1 MANQDYEI
9 KQLNDLIDGEQK
21 VILPISV
28 FDAIMSSVG
37 EDAESLSKVLKD
49 ITPVNLTRADY
60 ERMLENGEI
69 TDDDMTYYYVPDG
82 ETTRFE
88 INDKTITKK
97 TTFSSQKLAEIFA
110 SVGISTNASQST
122 IKASVEKKTVSLSAG
137 NWSNGS
143 YKVALSGVT
152 TKSMIHIEINNAL
165 DNAVYDA
172 QYNAYKNADIR
183 RIKKSENTI
192 ELLAYGTIPSID
204 IMIDVAILQRRNI
217 TQKMKEGVNDG

>member
-9 KQLNDLIDGEQK
+9 RELNDLIDGNQK
-21 VILPISV
+21 VVLPVSV
-28 FDAIMSSVG
+28 FDAIMSSVD
-37 EDAESLSKVLKD
+37 ENAESLSKVLKD
-49 ITPVNLTRADY
+49 ITPVNLTRDAY
-60 ERMLENGEI
+60 ERMVETGEI
-69 TDDDMTYYYVPDG
+69 TDDDKTYYYVPDG

-110 SVGISTNASQST
+110 SVGISTSAGNST
-122 IKASVEKKTVSLSAG
+122 IKASVEKKTITLSAG

-152 TKSMIHIEINNAL
+152 EKSMIYTEINNSLDTAL
-165 DNAVYDA
+165 YDA

-183 RIKKSENTI
+183 RIKKSVNKI
-192 ELLAYGTIPSID
+192 ELVAYGTIPTID
-204 IMIDVAILQRRNI
+204 ITIDVAIL
-217 TQKMKEGVNDG
+217 

>member
-1 MANQDYEI
+1 MANNDYEI

-21 VILPISV
+21 DIFPISV
-28 FDAIMSSVG
+28 FDAIMTSTND
-37 EDAESLSKVLKD
+37 DAERLTDVLKE
-49 ITPVNLTRADY
+49 ITPVNLTRAEY
-60 ERMLENGEI
+60 ERRIENGEI
-69 TDDDMTYYYVPDG
+69 GADDNTYYYVPDG

-110 SVGISTNASQST
+110 SVGISTSATKSS
-122 IKASVEKKTVSLSAG
+122 IKASVDKKTVILSAG
-137 NWSNGS
+137 NWLNGS

-152 TKSMIHIEINNAL
+152 TDSMIFTEINNAL
-165 DNAVYDA
+165 NDIAYDA

-192 ELLAYGTIPSID
+192 ELVAYGTIPSID
-204 IMIDVAILQRRNI
+204 ITIDVAIL
-217 TQKMKEGVNDG
+217 